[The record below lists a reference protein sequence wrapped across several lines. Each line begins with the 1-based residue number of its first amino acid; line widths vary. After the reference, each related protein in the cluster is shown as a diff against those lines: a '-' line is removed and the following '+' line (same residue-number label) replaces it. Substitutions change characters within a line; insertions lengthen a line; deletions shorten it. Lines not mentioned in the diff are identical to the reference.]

1 LVLIFATI
9 VVFLRRLEH
18 YQGTLFLTTNRMQT
32 IDPAFQ
38 SRIDLIL
45 PFDSL
50 TPAARKDVWKNI
62 MARTGGADKFDISDA
77 ELEQLAAMDLNGREI
92 KNLVKTAL
100 ILNVERPAK
109 VDSAQVLKLA
119 HMRLQAQKILEN

>member
-1 LVLIFATI
+1 MILIFAMLA
-9 VVFLRRLEH
+9 VFLRRLEH
-18 YQGTLFLTTNRMQT
+18 YQGTLFLTTNRIQT

-50 TPAARKDVWKNI
+50 TPAARKDVWKNFI
-62 MARTGGADKFDISDA
+62 ARTGGPDKFDIGEA
-77 ELEQLAAMDLNGREI
+77 ELEELAAMDLNGREI

-100 ILNVERPAK
+100 ILNVEDKAK
-109 VDSAQVLKLA
+109 VSSDQVLKLA
-119 HMRLQAQKILEN
+119 NMRLRAQKILEN